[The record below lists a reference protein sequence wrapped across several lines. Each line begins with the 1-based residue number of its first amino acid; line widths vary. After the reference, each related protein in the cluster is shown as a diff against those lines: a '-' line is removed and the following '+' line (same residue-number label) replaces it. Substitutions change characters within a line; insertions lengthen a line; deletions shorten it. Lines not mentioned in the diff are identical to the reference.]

1 MKKKTTSSSPSKSI
15 EKKLKSY
22 ATVAASLLAAD
33 ASAQVIYTNI
43 NDTTLVNNGDF
54 FDIDFNSD
62 GINDATISLINSN
75 YTTSFYSLS
84 IYVNIKAASMVGSS
98 SAEINTN
105 FYSGTSSSVSVY
117 EVAAFNNNQAI
128 NNSANTWYSYGYVGG
143 DAYIRVGTYSTSSA
157 QIGQF
162 PGQGQK
168 FAGVRFFIGNNLHYG
183 WVRLDMAATYD
194 SVTVFDFAYDTT
206 ANTPIL
212 AGDTGLAVGISEFNA
227 DQTDMYSTEGRLM
240 FPNGLSES
248 SDFRIYDLKGQLQE
262 RGRIAQG
269 KESQQLRSKYNGIY
283 IVELNNELGTFR
295 KKLWLENN

>member
-143 DAYIRVGTYSTSSA
+143 DAYIRVGTYSTSS
-157 QIGQF
+157 
-162 PGQGQK
+162 
-168 FAGVRFFIGNNLHYG
+168 
-183 WVRLDMAATYD
+183 
-194 SVTVFDFAYDTT
+194 
-206 ANTPIL
+206 
-212 AGDTGLAVGISEFNA
+212 
-227 DQTDMYSTEGRLM
+227 
-240 FPNGLSES
+240 
-248 SDFRIYDLKGQLQE
+248 
-262 RGRIAQG
+262 
-269 KESQQLRSKYNGIY
+269 
-283 IVELNNELGTFR
+283 
-295 KKLWLENN
+295 